1 MRGEKDMSVRLM
13 LEQVFADGAIA
24 NTTRKLFSTTNRRKP
39 LENQMKKPVSGE
51 RVAEMSL
58 SALLYYVLV
67 GDGRRTDEFA

>member
-1 MRGEKDMSVRLM
+1 MSVRLM